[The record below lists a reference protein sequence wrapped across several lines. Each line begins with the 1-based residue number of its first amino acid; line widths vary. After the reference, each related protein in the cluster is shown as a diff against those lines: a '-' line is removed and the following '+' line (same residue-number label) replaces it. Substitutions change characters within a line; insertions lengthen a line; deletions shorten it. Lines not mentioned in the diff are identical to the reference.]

1 MVDIY
6 LSYLIIWLIWWFF
19 DEIFDELFAFYL
31 IHQLTIIWVLFE
43 GCLGK
48 LAKEMELDAFCC
60 HFEPYLTSCCICMAA
75 SLWYGLRCCFWAV
88 VVIKISCE
96 QMSFL
101 SLFQLHSNFVLISL
115 FNWKRYCHKRNCSLK
130 ALSACS
136 DIQLKTNNHL
146 SLEGAPVGKNSK
158 SLTSASPLP
167 ALAHFQTWSFS
178 AMSSATKKAHALSPW
193 RKPSCILLWLTSGR
207 LPSGRL
213 TNHRISSVQGSC
225 LSRPLQ
231 ATRICW
237 CKPLQ
242 ACNSHLSKVC
252 DSPQDH
258 QSLLQQ

>member
-1 MVDIY
+1 MPFVAI
-6 LSYLIIWLIWWFF
+6 LNPTLPPVAFAWLLPCGMAWDAVSEQWW
-19 DEIFDELFAFYL
+19 LL
-31 IHQLTIIWVLFE
+31 KSPVSK
-43 GCLGK
+43 CL
-48 LAKEMELDAFCC
+48 
-60 HFEPYLTSCCICMAA
+60 
-75 SLWYGLRCCFWAV
+75 
-88 VVIKISCE
+88 
-96 QMSFL
+96 FL

-146 SLEGAPVGKNSK
+146 SLGGAPVGKNSK
-158 SLTSASPLP
+158 SLTSASLPP
-167 ALAHFQTWSFS
+167 ALAHFQTLSFS

-213 TNHRISSVQGSC
+213 TNHRLSSVQGSC